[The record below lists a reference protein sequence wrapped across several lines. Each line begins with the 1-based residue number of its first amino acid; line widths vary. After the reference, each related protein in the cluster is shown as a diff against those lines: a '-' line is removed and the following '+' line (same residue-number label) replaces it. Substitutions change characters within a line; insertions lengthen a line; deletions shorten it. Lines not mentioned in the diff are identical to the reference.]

1 MFLALPCFCKVIT
14 EDAYF
19 PFGMVPESVEKT
31 RTYSDTFWHPFA
43 EQKWDDDS
51 FSWYLIFHVT

>member
-1 MFLALPCFCKVIT
+1 MFLASPCVCKVIMK
-14 EDAYF
+14 DAYF

-31 RTYSDTFWHPFA
+31 STYSDTLWHPFA

-51 FSWYLIFHVT
+51 VSYLIFRVT